1 KNAEKNYLAAYQ
13 YSKSAADTLL
23 KPVAE
28 YYLATFYHN
37 QNNLLEAE
45 KYYLTCMTGM
55 SVVYGQSSREY
66 TAIFFNYTALLVSLE
81 KYQQAQPYIDALLYY
96 YKTLD
101 GVKNFKYINLL
112 NYQAIIYQSQGEYSK
127 AIEIMLPIIEEK
139 TLLTLGDTSNFVIMQ
154 SNLGDM
160 YREWGK
166 YDLAIMNLKKA
177 KQNFF
182 AYKLKDRSPLT
193 SIENNLGLCY
203 KAINQVKDA
212 EDSYNQAEALYKELG
227 ETNTEDYCTLLS
239 NKADLYR
246 ELGRYGEASELLLSA
261 LHTRKEKIGTE
272 TTNYANAL
280 SNLANVYFDAGY
292 FKESL
297 EKNLEAN
304 EIYKRVV
311 GEWHQAYANSLN
323 NLSLC
328 YLHFNDYKKAEECKT
343 KALQIIEKTVG
354 KDHYRYASY
363 LISTCGLYR
372 KTGQF
377 QKAEANLKEAQ
388 QLIAKNF
395 GKQHELYALTLFQL
409 AEVYCVTSKYEE
421 ATPYYYES
429 LDYYS
434 NQLNSYFDAMSED
447 HQLSYFQFL
456 EPIFESY
463 NLYLLNYKIAYPDKD
478 LSEQVK
484 RAFRY
489 QLLLKSMLTSKSANV
504 GREVFNSGDKE
515 LISLYNNWVLVKNQL
530 INNFKS
536 AEPAYENNEL
546 AKKASDLETALK
558 SKLKGFDK
566 GPEINFSAIKNALK
580 EKEAAIEFFKVTEW
594 VNDSV
599 GKVKYGALVIKNNSL
614 VPELV
619 LYMDGNMMDG
629 RAFTNYSESIDEQK
643 QDTLSYGVYFKN
655 LEKQLQGISKVYISA
670 DGVFQKVNLL
680 GLLNPIT
687 KKYIVDEIEIFQTSN
702 LGSIVKS
709 KPTSGNN
716 DLSAV
721 LFGYPDYDYDFK
733 KHKPAVNPQSNQLV
747 AKRFGLTNLAKL
759 PGTKTEV
766 EEINKELKNGKWKPV
781 VYMNE
786 FASEENLRKIKSPK
800 VLHIATHGFY
810 LKDIETEDKSF
821 LGFES
826 STFKNSSLLR
836 SGIIL
841 AGAGPST
848 TDSTNTNSENDG
860 IVTAYEAS
868 LLNLSNTDLVV
879 LSACQTGLGDE
890 MGSQGVAGLQRS
902 LTIAGAKHIIMSLWP
917 VDDEATKILM
927 TEFYK
932 NYTSTQDVEKSFT
945 IARGVV
951 KQKFS
956 HPYYWAAFVLL
967 KTFN

>member
-1 KNAEKNYLAAYQ
+1 
-13 YSKSAADTLL
+13 
-23 KPVAE
+23 
-28 YYLATFYHN
+28 
-37 QNNLLEAE
+37 
-45 KYYLTCMTGM
+45 
-55 SVVYGQSSREY
+55 
-66 TAIFFNYTALLVSLE
+66 
-81 KYQQAQPYIDALLYY
+81 
-96 YKTLD
+96 
-101 GVKNFKYINLL
+101 
-112 NYQAIIYQSQGEYSK
+112 
-127 AIEIMLPIIEEK
+127 
-139 TLLTLGDTSNFVIMQ
+139 
-154 SNLGDM
+154 
-160 YREWGK
+160 
-166 YDLAIMNLKKA
+166 
-177 KQNFF
+177 
-182 AYKLKDRSPLT
+182 
-193 SIENNLGLCY
+193 
-203 KAINQVKDA
+203 
-212 EDSYNQAEALYKELG
+212 
-227 ETNTEDYCTLLS
+227 
-239 NKADLYR
+239 
-246 ELGRYGEASELLLSA
+246 
-261 LHTRKEKIGTE
+261 
-272 TTNYANAL
+272 
-280 SNLANVYFDAGY
+280 
-292 FKESL
+292 
-297 EKNLEAN
+297 
-304 EIYKRVV
+304 
-311 GEWHQAYANSLN
+311 
-323 NLSLC
+323 
-328 YLHFNDYKKAEECKT
+328 
-343 KALQIIEKTVG
+343 
-354 KDHYRYASY
+354 
-363 LISTCGLYR
+363 
-372 KTGQF
+372 
-377 QKAEANLKEAQ
+377 
-388 QLIAKNF
+388 
-395 GKQHELYALTLFQL
+395 
-409 AEVYCVTSKYEE
+409 
-421 ATPYYYES
+421 
-429 LDYYS
+429 
-434 NQLNSYFDAMSED
+434 
-447 HQLSYFQFL
+447 
-456 EPIFESY
+456 
-463 NLYLLNYKIAYPDKD
+463 
-478 LSEQVK
+478 
-484 RAFRY
+484 
-489 QLLLKSMLTSKSANV
+489 
-504 GREVFNSGDKE
+504 
-515 LISLYNNWVLVKNQL
+515 
-530 INNFKS
+530 
-536 AEPAYENNEL
+536 
-546 AKKASDLETALK
+546 
-558 SKLKGFDK
+558 
-566 GPEINFSAIKNALK
+566 IKNALK

-629 RAFTNYSESIDEQK
+629 RAFTNYSESIDDQK
-643 QDTLSYGVYFKN
+643 QDTLSYNVYFKN